1 MTLQEHIEG
10 VWPRDNERL
19 FISELV
25 KKWIF
30 NQEIRQEWGTPVS
43 YIIMVLADLLEQ
55 ESFSNSIAKSISA
68 KIVSTLEAINQWLE
82 DNWTELGLGDKP

>member
-30 NQEIRQEWGTPVS
+30 NQEIRQEWETPVS